1 MNALPPAR
9 DARGDEPWG
18 SSVPP
23 AGGLRRSAALS
34 RFRKSVTRPFGKN
47 LRPDEKPS
55 RRSVGLPTQACW
67 AAVLLSAQL
76 VAPSPAPAAPAVST
90 WTLSLDGGERQCR
103 LTLRE
108 GAGGKGAPVAMP
120 PGCRRA
126 FPALN
131 RVALWSEAGDALHLD
146 DANGEPL
153 LVFEADGEGFRTTS
167 PQGERLVLT
176 STDRRGR
183 AALDRMAGAAAPA
196 AAETAGASAQPA
208 PARKPAAGA
217 AKPAEVAGRYAV
229 LRDKTH
235 DTGCMVTLDDK
246 AGGPGSTLKAR
257 LAPACRDQGIVIFDP
272 IGWAMVGG
280 RMVLTARKGHTT
292 ELETQ
297 EDGSWM
303 NDPQKGKTLSL
314 KRI

>member
-1 MNALPPAR
+1 MIALRVPMTMNALLAAR
-9 DARGDEPWG
+9 DARSGAPFG
-18 SSVPP
+18 PSASP
-23 AGGLRRSAALS
+23 AGALRRSVALAAL
-34 RFRKSVTRPFGKN
+34 
-47 LRPDEKPS
+47 
-55 RRSVGLPTQACW
+55 
-67 AAVLLSAQL
+67 LLSAQFG
-76 VAPSPAPAAPAVST
+76 AASAAPAVST
-90 WTLSLDGGERQCR
+90 WTLSLDGGEKQCR

-108 GAGGKGAPVAMP
+108 GPGDKGAPVAMP
-120 PGCRRA
+120 PGCHRA

-131 RVALWSEAGDALHLD
+131 RVALWSEAGDALHLND
-146 DANGEPL
+146 VSGEPL

-176 STDRRGR
+176 STDRHGR

-196 AAETAGASAQPA
+196 AAETVAASAKPA
-208 PARKPAAGA
+208 PARRPTAAGT

-229 LRDKTH
+229 LRDRTH

-246 AGGPGSTLKAR
+246 AAGPGSTLKAR

-272 IGWAMVGG
+272 VGWTMVGG

-292 ELETQ
+292 ELDTQ

-303 NDPQKGKTLSL
+303 NDPKKGKTLSL